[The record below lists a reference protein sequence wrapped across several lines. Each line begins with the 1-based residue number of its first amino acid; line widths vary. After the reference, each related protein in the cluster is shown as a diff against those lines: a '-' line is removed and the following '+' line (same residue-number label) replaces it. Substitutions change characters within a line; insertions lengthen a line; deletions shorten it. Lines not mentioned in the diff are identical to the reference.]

1 MLQDIL
7 DEKLSNIINYKIKFT
22 DLNEIRIRAEKPI
35 VVYIKGQ
42 PYFISEKGLTC
53 NINNAI
59 FATLEMIQDIV
70 YKASDCSIYSVN
82 EQIKQGFLVL
92 DNGVRIG
99 LCGCVIEENGVVKTI
114 SNWTSLNIRIPHQIK
129 NSSLNVFNEIITDSG
144 IKNTL
149 VISPPGAGKTTFLR
163 DFIFQL
169 SENNYCTNVCVIDER
184 GEIAG
189 GVNSGIKLGRFCDVV
204 SFCTKKTGIMQC
216 IRAMSPNL
224 IVTDEIGDLE
234 DIEPLKTAMN
244 SGVNV
249 IASIHSAGIE
259 DYKRKEIYN
268 LLPYGYFQRYVVLS
282 MRNGPGTYEGLYN
295 EKFNRIMS
303 W

>member
-7 DEKLSNIINYKIKFT
+7 DEKISNVINYKIRFS
-22 DLNEIRIRAEKPI
+22 DLNEIRIRNNKPI

-42 PYFISEKGLTC
+42 PYYISEKGLTC

-59 FATLEMIQDIV
+59 FANSGMIQDIV
-70 YKASDCSIYSVN
+70 YKACDCSIYSAN

-99 LCGCVIEENGVVKTI
+99 LCGCVIEENGQIKTI

-129 NSSLNVFNEIITDSG
+129 NMSLNVFNEIISEGG

-149 VISPPGAGKTTFLR
+149 IISPPGAGKTTFLR

-169 SENNYCTNVCVIDER
+169 SENNYCSNVCIIDER

-189 GVNSGIKLGRFCDVV
+189 GGSSGIKLGNFCDVI
-204 SFCTKKTGIMQC
+204 SFCSKKAGIMQS

-224 IVTDEIGDLE
+224 IVTDEIGLID
-234 DIEPLKTAMN
+234 DIEPLKIAMN
-244 SGVNV
+244 SGVSV
-249 IASIHSAGIE
+249 MATIHSSSIE

-268 LLPYGYFQRYVVLS
+268 LLPCGYFQRYVVLS
-282 MRNGPGTYEGLYN
+282 MREGPGTYEGLYN
-295 EKFNRIMS
+295 EKFNRILS